1 MRTDLNKLDD
11 ALGVRRVFDVRV
23 IQELQ
28 EQHKEDRSTVKR
40 LRGAILSRLFQI
52 VSLLIAG
59 VSAILLVGMF
69 FDITHPTA
77 RSTTEQATQ
86 SWGHFKGVVPPGLAL
101 TVNIALVALV
111 ASINIAIAAAAGRL
125 SRREQLISSLWR
137 RMLEWCAIAIA
148 VGAGLFCILQL
159 GSLHKPEDYGTA
171 FGAIFIGGITAFL
184 AITLAQYLNATD
196 WARDFTEA
204 CEQRTNIIDWL
215 EYIQDQGAP
224 ATIPAANPFRLKW
237 RWVSKIPR
245 LLATVIVIG
254 FFDVIYTYGVLEIM
268 VLIKKK
274 TLVTPPM
281 GWSQVLFIATIW
293 AYSSAIA
300 YVIGSA
306 TWQRWSTR
314 RMRWRRFR
322 LTAWPQIYRISYSGF
337 VALFIL
343 ALSASQSDEP
353 ATWGRIIP
361 VSILMA
367 GPFIFVPYLS
377 WFFLW
382 RSRKHA
388 DGRKRRLTR
397 WLTEPVWQNV
407 SKTLENAYRGQ
418 TKRRDESY
426 DCDSTERRAPH
437 LTKQGYAAST
447 PTLWVP
453 PNDALESAELIFR
466 ISRKS

>member
-11 ALGVRRVFDVRV
+11 TLGVRRAFDPRV
-23 IQELQ
+23 VHELQ
-28 EQHKEDRSTVKR
+28 EQHKEDSQTMKRSRSAV
-40 LRGAILSRLFQI
+40 LARLFQF

-59 VSAILLVGMF
+59 VSALLLIGMF
-69 FDITHPTA
+69 FDITHPSA
-77 RSTTEQATQ
+77 KSTFEQAAQ
-86 SWGHFKGVVPPGLAL
+86 SWGHFKDAFPPGLVL

-111 ASINIAIAAAAGRL
+111 ASINFAIAAAVGRM
-125 SRREQLISSLWR
+125 SRREQIISSLWR
-137 RMLEWCAIAIA
+137 RMLEWCSLVIA

-159 GSLHKPEDYGTA
+159 GSLHKPEEYGTA
-171 FGAIFIGGITAFL
+171 FGAIFVGGITAFL
-184 AITLAQYLNATD
+184 AIALAQYLNATD

-215 EYIQDQGAP
+215 EYIQDRGAP

-237 RWVSKIPR
+237 KWVSKIPR
-245 LLATVIVIG
+245 LLAIVVVIG

-281 GWSQVLFIATIW
+281 GWTQVLFIAAIW

-300 YVIGSA
+300 YVIGGS
-306 TWQRWSTR
+306 TWRRWSTR
-314 RMRWRRFR
+314 RKWWRRFR
-322 LTAWPQIYRISYSGF
+322 LTIWPQIYRVGYSCF

-367 GPFIFVPYLS
+367 GPFIFVPCLS
-377 WFFLW
+377 WFLLW

-388 DGRKRRLTR
+388 DRRKRRLTR
-397 WLTEPVWQNV
+397 WLTDPIWQNV
-407 SKTLENAYRGQ
+407 SKTLDSAYRGQ

-426 DCDSTERRAPH
+426 DCDHTERQTPH
-437 LTKQGYAAST
+437 LST
-447 PTLWVP
+447 PRKTGSTLWVP
-453 PNDALESAELIFR
+453 PSDVLESAELIFR

>member
-11 ALGVRRVFDVRV
+11 TLGVRRVFDVRV
-23 IQELQ
+23 VQELQ

-59 VSAILLVGMF
+59 VSAILLVGIF

-86 SWGHFKGVVPPGLAL
+86 SWGHFKGAVPPGLAL

-125 SRREQLISSLWR
+125 SRREQIISSLWR

-159 GSLHKPEDYGTA
+159 GSLHKPDEYGTA
-171 FGAIFIGGITAFL
+171 AGAIFVGGVTAFL

-196 WARDFTEA
+196 WARDFTDA

-215 EYIQDQGAP
+215 EYIQDRGAP

-237 RWVSKIPR
+237 KWVSKVPR
-245 LLATVIVIG
+245 LLATVVVIG

-268 VLIKKK
+268 VFIKKR

-281 GWSQVLFIATIW
+281 GWTHVWFIAAIW

-300 YVIGSA
+300 YVIGSS
-306 TWQRWSTR
+306 TWRRWYTR
-314 RMRWRRFR
+314 IKWWRRFR
-322 LTAWPQIYRISYSGF
+322 LTIWPQIYRIGYLVF

-353 ATWGRIIP
+353 ATWGRILP

-367 GPFIFVPYLS
+367 GPFIFVPGLS
-377 WFFLW
+377 WFYLW

-388 DGRKRRLTR
+388 DGRKRRLAR
-397 WLTEPVWQNV
+397 WLTDPIWQNV
-407 SKTLENAYRGQ
+407 SKSLENAYRGQ

-437 LTKQGYAAST
+437 LTKQGYAPSA

-453 PNDALESAELIFR
+453 PHDVLESAELILR

>member
-1 MRTDLNKLDD
+1 MRTDLGKLDD
-11 ALGVRRVFDVRV
+11 ALGVKRVFDQHIV
-23 IQELQ
+23 QELQ
-28 EQHKEDRSTVKR
+28 DQHKEDSATLKR
-40 LRGAILSRLFQI
+40 LRGTILSRLFPI
-52 VSLLIAG
+52 IALLIMG

-77 RSTTEQATQ
+77 KSTFDQAVQ

-111 ASINIAIAAAAGRL
+111 ASINIAIAAAVGRL
-125 SRREQLISSLWR
+125 SRREQIISSLWR
-137 RMLEWCAIAIA
+137 RMLEWCSIVIAG
-148 VGAGLFCILQL
+148 GAGLFCILQL
-159 GSLHKPEDYGTA
+159 GNLHKPDEYGTA
-171 FGAIFIGGITAFL
+171 AGAIFVGGITAFL
-184 AITLAQYLNATD
+184 AITLAQYLNTTD

-204 CEQRTNIIDWL
+204 CEQRTNIINWL
-215 EYIQDQGAP
+215 EYIQDRGAP
-224 ATIPAANPFRLKW
+224 ADIPAANPFRLK
-237 RWVSKIPR
+237 RKWVCKVPR
-245 LLATVIVIG
+245 LLAIVVVIG

-268 VLIKKK
+268 VFIKKR
-274 TLVTPPM
+274 TLIAPPM
-281 GWSQVLFIATIW
+281 GWTHVSFIAAIW

-300 YVIGSA
+300 YVIGST
-306 TWQRWSTR
+306 TWRRWSNR
-314 RMRWRRFR
+314 IKKWRRFR
-322 LTAWPQIYRISYSGF
+322 LAIWPLIYRIGYSGF
-337 VALFIL
+337 VALFML

-397 WLTEPVWQNV
+397 WLTAPVWQNV
-407 SKTLENAYRGQ
+407 SKTLEDAYRGQ

-426 DCDSTERRAPH
+426 DSDRTERHTSPPSN
-437 LTKQGYAAST
+437 LDKPAS
-447 PTLWVP
+447 TLWVP
-453 PNDALESAELIFR
+453 PNDGLESAELILR